1 MCLRCEVQYD
11 YGLRQLRSRP
21 IKERPQTFV
30 TTKGKEIKVEAKV
43 AAKNED
49 IMDRGKVRALV

>member
-49 IMDRGKVRALV
+49 VEGVY